1 MTSKDAS
8 PTRVPF
14 SATPTGE
21 APDITRWAQRA
32 VWTDRM
38 LSTLLEDKVRGGK
51 WHWPNAYFTKVGLW
65 SLREAHNR
73 FGQSLAGNY

>member
-1 MTSKDAS
+1 
-8 PTRVPF
+8 
-14 SATPTGE
+14 
-21 APDITRWAQRA
+21 
-32 VWTDRM
+32 M